1 MVVVSGPGAMIAGGT
16 LVASAEGGVTEFV
29 LRLIVGEFA
38 VEGAVA
44 AGLNGAGGIAAGA
57 LRRFV
62 NAAPAD
68 L

>member
-1 MVVVSGPGAMIAGGT
+1 MIAGGT
-16 LVASAEGGVTEFV
+16 PVASAEGGVTEFV
-29 LRLIVGEFA
+29 LRLIVGESV
-38 VEGAVA
+38 VEGGA
-44 AGLNGAGGIAAGA
+44 AGGVNGAGGIAAGA

>member
-1 MVVVSGPGAMIAGGT
+1 MIAGGT

-29 LRLIVGEFA
+29 LRLIIGEFV
-38 VEGAVA
+38 VEGTT
-44 AGLNGAGGIAAGA
+44 AGGVNGAGGIAAGA
-57 LRRFV
+57 LSRFV